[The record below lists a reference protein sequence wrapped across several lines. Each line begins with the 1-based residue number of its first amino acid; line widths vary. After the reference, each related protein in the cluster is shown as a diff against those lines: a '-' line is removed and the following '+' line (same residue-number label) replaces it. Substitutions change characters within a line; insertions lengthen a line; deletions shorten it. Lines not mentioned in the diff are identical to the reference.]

1 MTGNKNKKQKKERV
15 RETVSFFFKHLIP
28 PTDQSNSGKLFCE
41 PAFQILR
48 SGLRARG
55 EIDRDYLLR
64 TQEGK
69 FNFSPIPITLSR
81 LR

>member
-1 MTGNKNKKQKKERV
+1 MTGNKNKKQKKRKGK
-15 RETVSFFFKHLIP
+15 RECRFFFKHLIP

-55 EIDRDYLLR
+55 EIDHDYLLR

-69 FNFSPIPITLSR
+69 FNFSPIPITFSR